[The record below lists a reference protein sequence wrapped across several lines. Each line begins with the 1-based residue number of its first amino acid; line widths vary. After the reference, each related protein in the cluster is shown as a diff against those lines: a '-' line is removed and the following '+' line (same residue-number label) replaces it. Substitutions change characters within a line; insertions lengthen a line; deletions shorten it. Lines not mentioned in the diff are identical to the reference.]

1 MVLRMVERTRV
12 MVVMGLV
19 VVFLLL
25 TSVLGQEPTAERRI
39 AQGPGRNGKAR
50 FSEKYFGG
58 FFGWEPRLKRCHLW
72 LLGFQ
77 F

>member
-19 VVFLLL
+19 VAFLLL
-25 TSVLGQEPTAERRI
+25 TSVLAQEPTAERRI

-50 FSEKYFGG
+50 FSG
-58 FFGWEPRLKRCHLW
+58 PV
-72 LLGFQ
+72 
-77 F
+77 